1 MSNPGN
7 VAALLLRQLTDGM
20 TWCPESAA
28 GSPGQGGPGSIA
40 VPLPE
45 PGNFNQALKHPRG
58 LANQILILCTQLRS
72 IVREQEANRCTEI
85 ETLQHL
91 PAARLNRNIPQLPD
105 PDGLHKPGKTLQGAW
120 ACFKSLPAAVPLTSG
135 SMGPKNLESPCG
147 RPANQKYLNRF
158 V

>member
-7 VAALLLRQLTDGM
+7 VAALLLRQHTDGM

-58 LANQILILCTQLRS
+58 LANQSLSMYTASHSTRARS
-72 IVREQEANRCTEI
+72 
-85 ETLQHL
+85 L
-91 PAARLNRNIPQLPD
+91 AARLNRNIPQLPD
-105 PDGLHKPGKTLQGAW
+105 RMDSTSRGKHSKGLGRASSRLLRLRP
-120 ACFKSLPAAVPLTSG
+120 SLPARW
-135 SMGPKNLESPCG
+135 GPKISNLLAVDLPIKST
-147 RPANQKYLNRF
+147 
-158 V
+158 